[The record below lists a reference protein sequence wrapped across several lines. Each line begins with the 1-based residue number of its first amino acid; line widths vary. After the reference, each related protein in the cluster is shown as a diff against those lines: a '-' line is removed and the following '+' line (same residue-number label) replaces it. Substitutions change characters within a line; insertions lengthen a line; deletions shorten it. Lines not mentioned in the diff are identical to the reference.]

1 MKRVSK
7 AQLFLSWL
15 KTTNHVAKNIWNF
28 TGSQRLVLWHVSIA
42 GIYTMSSFCICGLT
56 LSFHSNFRSLKRI
69 LFLGS
74 VWLFILFVV
83 VPTVFRSCST
93 LQRHMVFL
101 PYGKS
106 VLGWNVLLTL
116 SIDIEG
122 VWNVLPSQLQYT
134 GPSWSTSRIQNQ
146 RACWGRAISTYK
158 QKRMFR
164 SGFGTYF
171 QGT

>member
-7 AQLFLSWL
+7 TQLFLSWL
-15 KTTNHVAKNIWNF
+15 KTINHVTKNIWNF
-28 TGSQRLVLWHVSIA
+28 TGSQCLVLWHVSIA
-42 GIYTMSSFCICGLT
+42 GVLICICGQI

-106 VLGWNVLLTL
+106 VLGRNV

-134 GPSWSTSRIQNQ
+134 GPNWSTSRIQNQ